1 MSHASARGVAI
12 LGGMLS
18 STWGCLT
25 MVALVAA
32 LGFGVFGVRA
42 RRLTRAVESVASTR
56 GLVRTSPTAQC
67 FRGLVGRRWV
77 ALTRRMVPVRESTSP
92 SAEKTAIGAA
102 VLLAAETADLSA
114 ISDAQESTVKQLRLR
129 VDCQNLRLI
138 NAVFRHDGPSDEA
151 NLDLL
156 PKPVILRVFDELNL
170 RPREELRI
178 DARGS
183 VEFRMDENFQGHV
196 NAAWLDAML
205 EHCLVMADAV
215 DPPRGPADVRF
226 PNLSA

>member
-1 MSHASARGVAI
+1 
-12 LGGMLS
+12 
-18 STWGCLT
+18 

-32 LGFGVFGVRA
+32 LGFGALGVRA

-77 ALTRRMVPVRESTSP
+77 ALTRQMVPVRESTSP
-92 SAEKTAIGAA
+92 STEKTAIAA
-102 VLLAAETADLSA
+102 AMVVAAETADLSA

-129 VDCQNLRLI
+129 VDCQNPRFI

-156 PKPVILRVFDELNL
+156 PKPVILRLFDQLNL

-178 DARGS
+178 HASGG
-183 VEFRMDENFQGHV
+183 VEFRMDENSQGHV
-196 NAAWLDAML
+196 NADWLDAMM

-215 DPPRGPADVRF
+215 DPPRGPADVR
-226 PNLSA
+226 PPSPLV